1 MTAVGVA
8 RPCDTSNDLE
18 GSERDLRCAQR
29 NVRSWRERA
38 GRGISPDYTAME
50 RSTSQSGGM
59 LPFDWFFGTSNERQ
73 KRTISHCPAEAAI
86 AYVLRITD
94 RV

>member
-1 MTAVGVA
+1 
-8 RPCDTSNDLE
+8 
-18 GSERDLRCAQR
+18 
-29 NVRSWRERA
+29 
-38 GRGISPDYTAME
+38 
-50 RSTSQSGGM
+50 M

-94 RV
+94 RA